1 MLIAAM
7 VLGLIGGIAY
17 FVGGGAGAVDPGIFI
32 VSGATSAPT
41 SAPWW
46 VIALIP
52 IGAVAII
59 GAALVRVNSGL
70 GGSILLLAGAAAI
83 SVGFASFEDAANNGR
98 LFVGPL
104 PVHAFAGPTGW
115 LPVPLL
121 ALIIAGALA
130 LSAGKKSDAN

>member
-1 MLIAAM
+1 MLIVAM
-7 VLGLIGGIAY
+7 VLGLIGGITY
-17 FVGGGAGAVDPGIFI
+17 FVGGGAGSIDPGII
-32 VSGATSAPT
+32 VTGAT

-52 IGAVAII
+52 IGVVAVI
-59 GAALVRVNSGL
+59 GAALVRINPGL

-98 LFVGPL
+98 LVLGPL
-104 PVHAFAGPTGW
+104 SVHTFAGPTGW

>member
-7 VLGLIGGIAY
+7 VLGLIGGITY
-17 FVGGGAGAVDPGIFI
+17 FVGGGAGAIGY
-32 VSGATSAPT
+32 SSTGAT
-41 SAPWW
+41 PWW
-46 VIALIP
+46 IIALIP
-52 IGAVAII
+52 IGAVGII
-59 GAALVRVNSGL
+59 GAALVRVKPSL
-70 GGSILLLAGAAAI
+70 AGSILLLAGAAAI

-130 LSAGKKSDAN
+130 LAAGKKSDAN